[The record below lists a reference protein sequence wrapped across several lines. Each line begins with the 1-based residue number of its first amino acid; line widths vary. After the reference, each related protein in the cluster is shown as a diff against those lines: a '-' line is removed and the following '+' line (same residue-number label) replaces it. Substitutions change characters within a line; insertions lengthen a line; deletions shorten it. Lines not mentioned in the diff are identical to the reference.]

1 MCLSRW
7 LVSMLVILATSFTA
21 NAKIY
26 TTPILADANELLQT
40 RPDKSLEMTT
50 RYLEQRRLSDP
61 KELSRVHVNDETDHT
76 IRTPLNTINA
86 LQIKARAFSLLNQP
100 EEAISTVKT
109 AERLATENDLSFT
122 TLETRLIHARI
133 YWDNLKNSATAL
145 SMLDQVDKEIEQSKA
160 LQLTKQI
167 KVLQYQS
174 LLQRAVIESHLD
186 NENKAEK
193 LFIKAKRYLM
203 NLDDSNEVINYQL
216 TIGHHY
222 LQHRHFDL
230 ALDRLLGGYWLAVE
244 QENNAKVALANFE
257 LANLFEQR
265 KVFDKALEHATQA
278 GEFFEHFNQTLP
290 LAKTLALIASIYE
303 QQGRF
308 NLALVH
314 YFNALDQENQLRH
327 DIRSARCASISPGY
341 IYNSITIPRL
351 SSTCNIPANLRHRAT
366 TRRFRLKP

>member
-230 ALDRLLGGYWLAVE
+230 ALDRLLGGLLAGCRTGK
-244 QENNAKVALANFE
+244 QC
-257 LANLFEQR
+257 
-265 KVFDKALEHATQA
+265 
-278 GEFFEHFNQTLP
+278 
-290 LAKTLALIASIYE
+290 
-303 QQGRF
+303 QGRSGQF
-308 NLALVH
+308 RAC
-314 YFNALDQENQLRH
+314 Q
-327 DIRSARCASISPGY
+327 SI
-341 IYNSITIPRL
+341 
-351 SSTCNIPANLRHRAT
+351 
-366 TRRFRLKP
+366 